1 MKKRILI
8 TLTVV
13 ALVSMSAFAMAAG
26 KATRG
31 RSVEPTLTPEKQA
44 AVEKIVDKHHVK
56 LVELR
61 EQIWAKQTEL
71 QALSRSGKAERSDIQ
86 SLISDISKLR
96 TAMNAE
102 RDALRAEIEKET
114 GIKSFG
120 RGYHRGGYG
129 GGEGCPG
136 LSSGGCSG
144 PGGCPGGGPGTG
156 PGAGFGPR
164 GGMMGGAY

>member
-1 MKKRILI
+1 MKKRIII
-8 TLTVV
+8 TITVL

-26 KATRG
+26 KGVRG
-31 RSVEPTLTPEKQA
+31 RNAEPTLTPEKQA

-102 RDALRAEIEKET
+102 RDTMRAEIEKET

-120 RGYHRGGYG
+120 RGYHGGGMMG
-129 GGEGCPG
+129 GGAGEGCPG
-136 LSSGGCSG
+136 A
-144 PGGCPGGGPGTG
+144 GGG
-156 PGAGFGPR
+156 GFGPR
-164 GGMMGGAY
+164 GGMMGGGY

>member
-1 MKKRILI
+1 MRKRIII
-8 TLTVV
+8 TFTVL

-26 KATRG
+26 KGNRARNA
-31 RSVEPTLTPEKQA
+31 EPTLTPEKQA

-96 TAMNAE
+96 TATNTE
-102 RDALRAEIEKET
+102 RDAMRAEIEKET
-114 GIKSFG
+114 GIKAFG
-120 RGYHRGGYG
+120 RGFHRSGGPG
-129 GGEGCPG
+129 AGMGMGMGAGCPG
-136 LSSGGCSG
+136 PSSGD
-144 PGGCPGGGPGTG
+144 CPGAGS
-156 PGAGFGPR
+156 GFGPR
-164 GGMMGGAY
+164 GGMMGGGY